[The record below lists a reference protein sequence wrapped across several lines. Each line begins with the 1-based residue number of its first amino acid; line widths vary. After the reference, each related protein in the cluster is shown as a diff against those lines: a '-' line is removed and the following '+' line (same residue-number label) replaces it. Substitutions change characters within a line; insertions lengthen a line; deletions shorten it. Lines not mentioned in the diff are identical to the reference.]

1 MIRAIL
7 NALGKFFTCQWNQ
20 YTPLGQFL
28 WVLALVAITVDAG
41 IAWEYGSS
49 MSFLHAC
56 GFALVAVAFAV
67 LPDVASM
74 EWSKGKKQA
83 AVWIGVACVPLSMV
97 AYQSHIGYGS
107 AIRIGDIQQAS
118 VHNAKFDD
126 KRDDA
131 KKLNEK
137 IAFLEQRRTKLDEEM
152 NALVNTEFKSG
163 NQVWKQ
169 SVRPSSAAEL
179 QGAIDAKTLER
190 DQEAKRGGCKGRCL
204 LRQQELGHLQALQA
218 KAKEIETNEAQHV
231 ATLNGLAN
239 ARNEVEGTAF
249 RSDVA
254 TNQTEVFAKL
264 ANFVFG
270 GVNAAALNVTA
281 EQREVTN
288 TAIMGAASLA
298 FLILAP
304 ILNFAAGRN
313 RKPEVMR
320 AMAHGEEIHPA
331 PRAMTETRKAIE
343 DRYEEIRAGDS
354 PKGNANYFVKVGST
368 EDALAKLADILR
380 KSNLRAA

>member
-1 MIRAIL
+1 MIKATMTAI
-7 NALGKFFTCQWNQ
+7 GGFFRTQWNQ
-20 YTPLGQFL
+20 YTSFGQFL
-28 WVLALVAITVDAG
+28 WVLALFAMVIDAG
-41 IAWEYGSS
+41 IAWEYGYS
-49 MSFLHAC
+49 MSFLHAA
-56 GFALVAVAFAV
+56 GFAVVALAFAI

-74 EWSKGKKQA
+74 EWSKGKRA
-83 AVWIGVACVPLSMV
+83 AAFGIGLACVPLAVV

-152 NALVNTEFKSG
+152 NALVNTKVG
-163 NQVWKQ
+163 DWAI

-179 QGAIDAKTLER
+179 QGAIDAKTLGR
-190 DQEAKRGGCKGRCL
+190 DQEAKRGSCKGRCL
-204 LRQQELGHLQALQA
+204 ARQQELGHLQALQA
-218 KAKEIETNEAQHV
+218 KAKEVETNESLHV
-231 ATLNGLAN
+231 ATLNALAN
-239 ARNEVEGTAF
+239 ARNEVETTAF

-254 TNQTEVFAKL
+254 TNQTDVFAKL
-264 ANFVFG
+264 ANFAIG
-270 GVNAAALNVTA
+270 GVNADALNVSA
-281 EQREVTN
+281 AQREVTN

-313 RKPEVMR
+313 RKPEVLR
-320 AMAHGEEIHPA
+320 AMSHVQAELEEVYESIKDTGRDLVTTA
-331 PRAMTETRKAIE
+331 ADKGREIIRET
-343 DRYEEIRAGDS
+343 
-354 PKGNANYFVKVGST
+354 KVIDDG
-368 EDALAKLADILR
+368 
-380 KSNLRAA
+380 LRASIQRRLDQINARPRRGYA